1 MSSYLSAKF
10 VFFLKSRLLFN
21 IFYCFCIFVNKHF
34 IYLAAH
40 NSTCKYCYN
49 AKLSADYFYVKTKIS
64 IDFQICISVPLSKL
78 LKSQIKIKQIKKY
91 NTHMSCCLN
100 YHNTQ
105 LREAFWTCIGTS
117 KILFMY
123 NMKVLILDHGNN
135 TWN

>member
-49 AKLSADYFYVKTKIS
+49 AKPSADYFYVKTKIS
-64 IDFQICISVPLSKL
+64 IDFQICISVPLTLFFLSNPVPFNGQ
-78 LKSQIKIKQIKKY
+78 SYQKQKGP
-91 NTHMSCCLN
+91 
-100 YHNTQ
+100 
-105 LREAFWTCIGTS
+105 GTS
-117 KILFMY
+117 HQSLFRSQNKFGKILLFIIY
-123 NMKVLILDHGNN
+123 YLTKFDHIM
-135 TWN
+135 